1 MSVRGA
7 QRRYVSTLRIQLSA
21 PPSGGGSRQSTRP
34 LHAIT
39 ATKKSGHAPDS
50 VAEGG
55 SLGGTHNPPLFLE
68 PLQDCLV
75 DEGNDL
81 TLRAVI
87 TGSQPISV
95 SWLHNGNVVRYG
107 KSSFIRR
114 EAILVVKDCLPED
127 AGAYTCIAE
136 NAVGKTSSSS
146 AVFVKEMIIDVW
158 SSPTH
163 SAHTPLS
170 SCLPPRSPALVN
182 GCLHSPSSPQNILEG
197 YKSPQTG
204 SPESLLPAHRK
215 ELPVK
220 RRSSSG
226 TAPPL
231 KILDPPDQVEV
242 HAGEAARVCCVFE
255 GSDPIVS
262 CWIHNK
268 KEVLEDSRLSIE
280 TSSKSSSLVISEA
293 RPEDSGLYTLI
304 VRDRRSVVQHVLT
317 LSVIERPQPP
327 SSRPVACV
335 LAPDTVVLS
344 WSGPCYDG
352 GSAITGYLVEV
363 QSQVPDQ
370 TGHWRELSAHCQSTS
385 LRVSSGLQPGGQ
397 YRFRVRAC
405 NAVGISEPSEESQPI
420 KMDGKLHEERAEYVN
435 VTIDDKHKVTDHYD
449 VMEKLGTGKFGQVF
463 RLSHKVT
470 GQVCAGKFYKG
481 RRSSEREAARREM
494 ELMNFL
500 HHPKLVQCLAAY
512 DSRPEM
518 VMVMEYIAGGELFE
532 RIVDDNFEHTEPT
545 CIGYMCQIIQ
555 GIQFMHN
562 QNIVH
567 LDLKPENIV
576 CVDRTGTQIKII
588 DFGLAGKL
596 DPSSPLKV
604 MHGTPEFVAPEVI
617 SYEPVS
623 TATDMW
629 SVGVICYIL
638 LSGESPFQGDS
649 NSETLALVTAAE
661 WDFDEESFEDI
672 TDQAKEFI
680 SSLLHK
686 DTRRRMS
693 CEDAL
698 SHPWMVAFESAQPN
712 TAKNLSKEKMKKF
725 LARQKWKKTGK
736 AMLALK
742 RMAMLSKADNPA
754 SVPISAHEGALES
767 LEKKMQ
773 SKPEFTKRSFDLSVY
788 EDSTAQFFCQ
798 ITGFPD
804 PVVVWS
810 REGKPLEEC
819 EGSVK
824 IEYEE
829 DGTCILTLET
839 VSLQH
844 SGTYSCSASNIHG
857 EALCSARLTV
867 VEQEEDTA

>member
-1 MSVRGA
+1 M
-7 QRRYVSTLRIQLSA
+7 
-21 PPSGGGSRQSTRP
+21 P
-34 LHAIT
+34 LCFDWFDVPHWT
-39 ATKKSGHAPDS
+39 F
-50 VAEGG
+50 
-55 SLGGTHNPPLFLE
+55 LGRE
-68 PLQDCLV
+68 LV
-75 DEGNDL
+75 
-81 TLRAVI
+81 
-87 TGSQPISV
+87 
-95 SWLHNGNVVRYG
+95 
-107 KSSFIRR
+107 
-114 EAILVVKDCLPED
+114 
-127 AGAYTCIAE
+127 
-136 NAVGKTSSSS
+136 
-146 AVFVKEMIIDVW
+146 
-158 SSPTH
+158 
-163 SAHTPLS
+163 
-170 SCLPPRSPALVN
+170 
-182 GCLHSPSSPQNILEG
+182 
-197 YKSPQTG
+197 YK
-204 SPESLLPAHRK
+204 
-215 ELPVK
+215 
-220 RRSSSG
+220 
-226 TAPPL
+226 APPL

-596 DPSSPLKV
+596 GKCEDGTCGQVCVRADEWMWLSVYVCEWMMCVWVCVHADKCVCVCGCVCARACMDMCMCVDVCTLLLLPVQAGLLRCSSNYCIVIICDKIMLAHCITLMECVWTSDPSSPLKV